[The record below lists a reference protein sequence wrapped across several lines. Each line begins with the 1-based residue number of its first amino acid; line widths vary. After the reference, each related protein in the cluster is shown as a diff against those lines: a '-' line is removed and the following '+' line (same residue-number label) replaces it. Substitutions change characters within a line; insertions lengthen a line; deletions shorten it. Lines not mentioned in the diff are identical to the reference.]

1 MKKTFVILAMLLA
14 FISVEAQ
21 QRPSVEEMHARKWEF
36 IAEKMQFNTQD
47 AEKIQPLFIEY
58 ESAVWKIMEQNKDAY
73 RKFNQDK
80 RSNAKPDYAQIND
93 RFVNSEMQKAQL
105 MKNYYNKLK
114 KHLTAEQIFNYF
126 ETERSFRK
134 ELIRDWQGKGR
145 RQQQR

>member
-1 MKKTFVILAMLLA
+1 MKKATIIFVMLLTI
-14 FISVEAQ
+14 ISIQAQ
-21 QRPSVEEMHARKWEF
+21 QRLSVEDMHERKWKFMVEKMQLSSSV
-36 IAEKMQFNTQD
+36 AEKM
-47 AEKIQPLFIEY
+47 QPLFIEY

-80 RSNAKPDYAQIND
+80 RSNSNPDYGQMNE

-114 KHLTAEQIFNYF
+114 KHLSAEQIFNYF

-134 ELIRDWQGKGR
+134 ELMRDFQGKGR
-145 RQQQR
+145 RQQQP